1 MSFRVWFLRMV
12 WIVAAAV
19 ALGGCDKDDPKDNG
33 DDDATPSLAVA
44 LDPASA
50 AMGGATDSSDVKVTV
65 TFANEAAADKT
76 ASVALTVVCDD
87 DGITV
92 ADQDATDA
100 TDGVAAWD
108 DVKVPL
114 GVAGKCTFT
123 AKATLGEEER
133 SHSAEF
139 TITAATPAPGG
150 GDDEYAL
157 KITAPDAD
165 ATDDVNDNKALAV
178 MVEMTKGADA
188 ANLLTDVTV
197 NLEVACVV
205 NDAAVTTGVWSE
217 ARNNDDNT
225 VAITWDVAKNAAFG
239 GGKELLSEQQ
249 MKHDAD
255 VQQDCYI
262 RAKAMVGSDN
272 VLSGPVKIIVTS

>member
-1 MSFRVWFLRMV
+1 MV

-139 TITAATPAPGG
+139 TITAATPD
-150 GDDEYAL
+150 GDLVAHELSFESPA
-157 KITAPDAD
+157 AAD
-165 ATDDVNDNKALAV
+165 ASSSKVKGTSFEVKVKVTPMGGVTTDLDD
-178 MVEMTKGADA
+178 DA
-188 ANLLTDVTV
+188 SVTIKY
-197 NLEVACVV
+197 AC
-205 NDAAVTTGVWSE
+205 DAAVATLPTMWEDFSSPVTGDAPKDGSASADMSVTIPP
-217 ARNNDDNT
+217 NDGGYHCWIQACAKVGVSADKMLRIPHCAT
-225 VAITWDVAKNAAFG
+225 LLVITG
-239 GGKELLSEQQ
+239 
-249 MKHDAD
+249 
-255 VQQDCYI
+255 
-262 RAKAMVGSDN
+262 
-272 VLSGPVKIIVTS
+272 